1 MLGLRQVG
9 REEGSGEG
17 PTEDRRAGQLA
28 RVARFLVQSGDD
40 VAFSK
45 ARGAKAL
52 EMKKEAKGPR
62 VGSGGYPG
70 RRH

>member
-28 RVARFLVQSGDD
+28 RVAQFLVQSGDD
-40 VAFSK
+40 VAFSQ
-45 ARGAKAL
+45 AR
-52 EMKKEAKGPR
+52 
-62 VGSGGYPG
+62 
-70 RRH
+70 